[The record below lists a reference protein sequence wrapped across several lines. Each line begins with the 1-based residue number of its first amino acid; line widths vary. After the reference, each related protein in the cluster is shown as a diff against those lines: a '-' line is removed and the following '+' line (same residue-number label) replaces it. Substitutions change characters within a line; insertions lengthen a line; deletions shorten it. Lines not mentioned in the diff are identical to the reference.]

1 MAAYSMFPRVA
12 FVYMCTLVLHFV
24 CMCVCVVGVI
34 GDSGLITTLMLFSQR
49 PLKLPSTPSSQ
60 CVVARQPRVRCS
72 RAALFVPYEWF
83 ARERKDG
90 RRWGWEKEIH
100 KLVNGRSSLEGP
112 WINAWANNLCLS
124 LSAAIFLST
133 SASLSRLAHSDLH
146 SLIQHLINF
155 CTILYACYQLINSF
169 IYSKLLSF
177 LAHPTGYSFSL
188 FFPTSIHTFLF
199 STINKDCV

>member
-1 MAAYSMFPRVA
+1 MLRLLLIYLGGACGLYSDITTDCYKSFELYGCMLHISRCRICRQL
-12 FVYMCTLVLHFV
+12 YTLCYTCV
-24 CMCVCVVGVI
+24 CARVCVVGVI

-90 RRWGWEKEIH
+90 RRWGREKEIH
-100 KLVNGRSSLEGP
+100 KLVNGRPSLEGP

-124 LSAAIFLST
+124 LSAAI
-133 SASLSRLAHSDLH
+133 SLSLAPLLLH
-146 SLIQHLINF
+146 CLVSLILTF
-155 CTILYACYQLINSF
+155 IL
-169 IYSKLLSF
+169 
-177 LAHPTGYSFSL
+177 
-188 FFPTSIHTFLF
+188 
-199 STINKDCV
+199 